1 MEKIKIIFTDEASS
15 YLDDLVEILYRKEY
29 FGFIESAEIYVSEIY
44 YFIRDN
50 IKDFP
55 SKESPTELQN
65 LGSNYIFYKSN
76 SRTTWFIFFEQSNS
90 DYLITYIINNHCQ
103 EAKWL

>member
-1 MEKIKIIFTDEASS
+1 LEKIKIIFTDEASS

-29 FGFIESAEIYVSEIY
+29 FEFIESAKMYVSNIY

-50 IKDFP
+50 IKDFS

-76 SRTTWFIFFEQSNS
+76 SRTTWYIFFEQSNS